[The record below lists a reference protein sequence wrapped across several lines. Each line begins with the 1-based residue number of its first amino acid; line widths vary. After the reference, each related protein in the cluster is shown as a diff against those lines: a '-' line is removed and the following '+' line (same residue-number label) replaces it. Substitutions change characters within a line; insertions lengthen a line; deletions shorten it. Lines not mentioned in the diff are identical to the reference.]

1 MAENPST
8 DSASCSIV
16 YILRVSVRGEWV
28 GIPAAT
34 VIEVLRAV
42 AVTPLPGAPDVISGI
57 INVRG
62 ETVVVIDPAVRF
74 GKPELAIKPADNL
87 VLVSTP
93 ARKIAI
99 RVDIADD
106 LLEIDDSALTSAV
119 EASKSLQKLHGIAS
133 MPDGAL
139 VIYDVAAFLSQSEEE
154 AVELALGASST
165 SAS

>member
-74 GKPELAIKPADNL
+74 GKPEMAIKPTDNL

-106 LLEIDDSALTSAV
+106 LLEIDDSALTTAV

-139 VIYDVAAFLSQSEEE
+139 VIYDVAVFLSQAEEE
-154 AVELALGASST
+154 AVELALGAST
-165 SAS
+165 ISAS